1 MTFICRL
8 TTISQDRIQGQS
20 SNLCCSSFF
29 LGSCALKELPN
40 CVAERWT
47 TRGWIGSKPRAPWKL
62 QHGVPAAA
70 DPHSWFLLTA
80 LRERPGWALPRSGVA
95 RIRALCSHL
104 QFMWIYSPLSKHNVR
119 LVLAAGGC
127 CRSWLA
133 DDRSSGSGT
142 GKRRAFWRGGR
153 LGVSFGD
160 VAHPD
165 CVSQF
170 ALLSGAWFPKP
181 LCDEQASCASLSC
194 RALLRAVL
202 SNTSQVGLLET
213 WTCLSTSV
221 CFWKAREE
229 GIYTENRFSVRDW
242 GYGSQ
247 MWKQF
252 WKQWEQL
259 IW

>member
-1 MTFICRL
+1 M
-8 TTISQDRIQGQS
+8 
-20 SNLCCSSFF
+20 
-29 LGSCALKELPN
+29 
-40 CVAERWT
+40 
-47 TRGWIGSKPRAPWKL
+47 
-62 QHGVPAAA
+62 
-70 DPHSWFLLTA
+70 
-80 LRERPGWALPRSGVA
+80 LRERPGWALPRSGVS
-95 RIRALCSHL
+95 RIRALCSRL
-104 QFMWIYSPLSKHNVR
+104 QFMWIYSPFSKHNVR

-142 GKRRAFWRGGR
+142 GKRRAFWRGSR

-165 CVSQF
+165 CASQF

-221 CFWKAREE
+221 CFSKAREE

-242 GYGSQ
+242 GHGSPNVKTVLKT
-247 MWKQF
+247 MRAAYMVALWWF
-252 WKQWEQL
+252 LLFFFSSRRACLLASIVEN
-259 IW
+259 IIYEMF